1 MMSEEG
7 IIAGIKAW
15 YINKYENNQVL
26 TVFLTGMLLMMI
38 VCTILSLL
46 TGGQA
51 FAFMI
56 HPNPPYVFMDHF
68 SMVADASNHPY
79 SVQGEIYPPLGI
91 CFYAIIGHFTIPFVN
106 WDGQS
111 TWDLALAMRDTS
123 MPAMVFMI
131 LIIALIISFYMVY
144 QKFVEKDIG
153 RAEYNM
159 LFITVLFSYPVLFGI
174 STGNYIFLTVLCCVL
189 YIYGYDSEN
198 KWIRYLSYI
207 ALGVAAGTKITP
219 AFLAVLTLKRK
230 GWLEL
235 GKCVVVVSALL
246 MVPFVFTDGD
256 PIWYVRHVIE
266 YASSVPSSFGFLNI
280 NDLLDALGLDI
291 YGALAVEILVLGAVL
306 MLILMDE
313 EMEKWEEATIL
324 GGMLMLIFSVS
335 VSYTLLY
342 LELGLMILLATHKK
356 FTDKGMMLCIICFIG
371 VFCMMPGFELGQ
383 KYVGTIK
390 MIFML
395 VMLFYL
401 FFRSIKR
408 QVDHHKS
415 TPATIE
421 EPRQKSSNKKV
432 KAQKN
437 YNKKKTNKDN
447 NSKKNKNPRRTKS
460 PL

>member
-1 MMSEEG
+1 MASEEG
-7 IIAGIKAW
+7 IVADIKAW
-15 YINKYENNQVL
+15 YLKKYENNQVI

-38 VCTILSLL
+38 MCTILSLV

-51 FAFMI
+51 FAYML
-56 HPNPPYVFMDHF
+56 HPNPPYVFMDHY

-79 SVQGEIYPPLGI
+79 SQQGEIYPALGI
-91 CFYAIIGHFTIPFVN
+91 CFYATIGHFTIPFVK
-106 WDGQS
+106 WDGDS

-123 MPAMVFMI
+123 MSAMVFTV
-131 LIIALIISFYMVY
+131 LIIALIISFYMIY

-159 LFITVLFSYPVLFGI
+159 LFIMLLFSYPVLFGI

-198 KWIRYLSYI
+198 KWIRCLSYI
-207 ALGVAAGTKITP
+207 ALGVAAGTKVTP

-235 GKCVVVVSALL
+235 GKCVMIVSALL
-246 MVPFVFTDGD
+246 LIPFIFTDGD
-256 PIWYVRHVIE
+256 PISYVKNVIE
-266 YASSVPSSFGFLNI
+266 YASSVPSSFGFLNL
-280 NDLLDALGLDI
+280 NDILDALGLDI
-291 YGALAVEILVLGAVL
+291 YGALAIEILVLGAVL
-306 MLILMDE
+306 LVILMDD

-356 FTDKGMMLCIICFIG
+356 FTDKGMMLCVICFIG

-395 VMLFYL
+395 IMLFYL
-401 FFRSIKR
+401 FYRSIKR
-408 QVDHHKS
+408 QIEHHK
-415 TPATIE
+415 TAPTAVE
-421 EPRQKSSNKKV
+421 EPKKKLMEKKV
-432 KAQKN
+432 KAQKTN
-437 YNKKKTNKDN
+437 DKEKTNKVN
-447 NSKKNKNPRRTKS
+447 NPKKNKNPRKTKS
-460 PL
+460 PQ

>member
-1 MMSEEG
+1 MASEEG
-7 IIAGIKAW
+7 IVADIKAW
-15 YINKYENNQVL
+15 YLKKYENNQVI
-26 TVFLTGMLLMMI
+26 TVFLSGMLLMMVI
-38 VCTILSLL
+38 CTILSLL
-46 TGGQA
+46 TGGDA
-51 FAFMI
+51 FAYML
-56 HPNPPYVFMDHF
+56 HPNPPYVFMDHY

-79 SVQGEIYPPLGI
+79 SEQGEIYPPLGI
-91 CFYAIIGHFTIPFVN
+91 CFYAIIGHFTIPFVT
-106 WDGQS
+106 WDGKS

-123 MPAMVFMI
+123 MSAMVFTV
-131 LIIALIISFYMVY
+131 LIIALIISFYMIY

-159 LFITVLFSYPVLFGI
+159 LFIMLLFSYPVLFGI

-207 ALGVAAGTKITP
+207 ALGVAAGTKVTP

-235 GKCVVVVSALL
+235 GKCAAIVTALL
-246 MVPFVFTDGD
+246 IVPFVFTDGD

-280 NDLLDALGLDI
+280 NDILDALGLDI

-306 MLILMDE
+306 MLILMDD

-356 FTDKGMMLCIICFIG
+356 FTDKGMMLCVICFIG

-401 FFRSIKR
+401 FYRSIRR
-408 QVDHHKS
+408 QIEHHKS
-415 TPATIE
+415 APATVE
-421 EPRQKSSNKKV
+421 EPKQKPADKKV
-432 KAQKN
+432 KAKN
-437 YNKKKTNKDN
+437 TYNKEKTNKGN
-447 NSKKNKNPRRTKS
+447 NPKKNKVPRRS
-460 PL
+460 

>member
-1 MMSEEG
+1 MASEEG
-7 IIAGIKAW
+7 VFADIKTW
-15 YINKYENNQVL
+15 YLRKYENNQVT
-26 TVFLTGMLLMMI
+26 TVFLTGMLLMMVI
-38 VCTILSLL
+38 CTVLSLL
-46 TGGQA
+46 TGGDA
-51 FAFMI
+51 FAYMI
-56 HPNPPYVFMDHF
+56 HPNPPYVFMDHY

-91 CFYAIIGHFTIPFVN
+91 CFYAIIGYFTIPFVN
-106 WDGQS
+106 WDGSS

-123 MPAMVFMI
+123 MPAMVFMV
-131 LIIALIISFYMVY
+131 LVIALIISFYMVY

-159 LFITVLFSYPVLFGI
+159 LFIMLLFSYPVLFGI

-207 ALGVAAGTKITP
+207 SLGVAAGTKVTP

-235 GKCVVVVSALL
+235 GKCVAIVSALL
-246 MVPFVFTDGD
+246 IVPFVFTDGD
-256 PIWYVRHVIE
+256 PIWYVKHVIE

-280 NDLLDALGLDI
+280 NDILDALGLDI

-306 MLILMDE
+306 MLILMDD

-342 LELGLMILLATHKK
+342 LELGLMILIATHKK
-356 FTDKGMMLCIICFIG
+356 FTDKGMILCVICFIG

-395 VMLFYL
+395 IMLFYL
-401 FFRSIKR
+401 FYRSIRR
-408 QVDHHKS
+408 QINHRKE
-415 TPATIE
+415 TPKEIVKE
-421 EPRQKSSNKKV
+421 KPEP
-432 KAQKN
+432 
-437 YNKKKTNKDN
+437 KKKTEVKGTFNKNKVKRDTPN
-447 NSKKNKNPRRTKS
+447 NKKNKVPRRS
-460 PL
+460 

>member
-1 MMSEEG
+1 MASEEG
-7 IIAGIKAW
+7 IVADIKAW
-15 YINKYENNQVL
+15 YLRKYENNQVL

-38 VCTILSLL
+38 VCTLLSLV

-51 FAFMI
+51 FAYMI

-68 SMVADASNHPY
+68 SMVADASNYPY
-79 SVQGEIYPPLGI
+79 SKQGEIYPPLGI
-91 CFYAIIGHFTIPFVN
+91 CFYAIIGHFTIPFVK
-106 WDGQS
+106 WDGGS

-123 MPAMVFMI
+123 MPAMVFVV
-131 LIIALIISFYMVY
+131 LIIALVMSFYMIY

-159 LFITVLFSYPVLFGI
+159 LFIMLLFSYPVLFGI

-235 GKCVVVVSALL
+235 GKCVAIVTALL
-246 MVPFVFTDGD
+246 IVPFIFTDGD
-256 PIWYVRHVIE
+256 PIWYVKHVIE

-291 YGALAVEILVLGAVL
+291 YGALAIEVLVLGAVL
-306 MLILMDE
+306 MLILMDD

-342 LELGLMILLATHKK
+342 LELGLMILLTTHKK
-356 FTDKGMMLCIICFIG
+356 FTDKGMMLCVICFIG
-371 VFCMMPGFELGQ
+371 IFCMMPGFELGQ

-401 FFRSIKR
+401 FYRSIRR
-408 QVDHHKS
+408 QIEHHRS
-415 TPATIE
+415 APATVE
-421 EPRQKSSNKKV
+421 GPKEKPTEKKV
-432 KAQKN
+432 KAKN
-437 YNKKKTNKDN
+437 TYNKERTNKGGN
-447 NSKKNKNPRRTKS
+447 PKKNKLPRRS
-460 PL
+460 